1 MPIIKKPAPKPDPA
15 ADRRAEAFIAAAPD
29 ARQPALPSRAQ
40 RPGRAGRR
48 LQVAFTAQPEL
59 LAQFDQLCAS
69 RGITRSAALS
79 LLMAR
84 AVESGGI

>member
-1 MPIIKKPAPKPDPA
+1 MPIIKKPTAKTSVA

-29 ARQPALPSRAQ
+29 ARQPALAVRAQ

-59 LAQFDQLCAS
+59 LARFDALCAS
-69 RGITRSAALS
+69 KGINRSAALS

-84 AVESGGI
+84 AIEEGI